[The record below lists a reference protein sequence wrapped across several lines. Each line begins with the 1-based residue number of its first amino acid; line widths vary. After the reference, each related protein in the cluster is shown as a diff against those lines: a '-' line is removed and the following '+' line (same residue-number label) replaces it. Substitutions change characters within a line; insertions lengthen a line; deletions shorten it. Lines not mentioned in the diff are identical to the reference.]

1 MSNVQQKQLVE
12 AAIFALAKPLS
23 ISFLQGTV
31 LAPFKL
37 KKAEVVAIVE
47 SLKADYQDRGIEL
60 KETASGYSF
69 VTRADLSES
78 LACLWQEKSPKYSK
92 ALLETLAIVA
102 YRQPITRGEIE
113 HIRGVAVSSHI
124 MKTLVEREWVKVVG
138 QKDVP
143 GKPSLY
149 GTSKGFL
156 DYFGLSHL
164 NELPILQDNK
174 LEDAISAF
182 EQQ

>member
-1 MSNVQQKQLVE
+1 MNDSLPKQLVE
-12 AAIFALAKPLS
+12 AAIFSLAKPLS
-23 ISFLQGTV
+23 ITFLQNTV
-31 LAPFKL
+31 LASFKL
-37 KKAEVVAIVE
+37 KKADVASIIGQ
-47 SLKADYQDRGIEL
+47 LQLDYQDRGIEL
-60 KETASGYSF
+60 LETASGYSF
-69 VTRADLSES
+69 VTRASLSDTLS
-78 LACLWQEKSPKYSK
+78 CLWQDKSPKYSK

-124 MKTLVEREWVKVVG
+124 MKTLVEREWVKIVG

-156 DYFGLSHL
+156 DHFGLSHL
-164 NELPILQDNK
+164 SELPILQDNK
-174 LEDAISAF
+174 LEDAINAF